1 MLRAR
6 LSLTGF
12 GGEAVKFLY
21 RSSQAGQTGKSG
33 GKLTQLGA
41 VAGLMVLGRAALDI
55 TAPVSLLLLR
65 LSPDV
70 CRACVTILRLCG
82 E

>member
-1 MLRAR
+1 MK
-6 LSLTGF
+6 S
-12 GGEAVKFLY
+12 LY
-21 RSSQAGQTGKSG
+21 RSSQAGQPGKTS

-41 VAGLMVLGRAALDI
+41 VAGLMILVHAALHI
-55 TAPVSLLLLR
+55 IAPVTLLLLQ

-70 CRACVTILRLCG
+70 CQACVTILRIWG

>member
-1 MLRAR
+1 M
-6 LSLTGF
+6 
-12 GGEAVKFLY
+12 KFLC
-21 RSSQAGQTGKSG
+21 RIAQARQTGKLR

-41 VAGLMVLGRAALDI
+41 AAGLMVLGHAALHI
-55 TAPVSLLLLR
+55 IAPVSLLLLQ

-70 CRACVTILRLCG
+70 FQACVTILRICG

>member
-1 MLRAR
+1 MVRAL

-12 GGEAVKFLY
+12 GGEVVKLLY

-41 VAGLMVLGRAALDI
+41 VAALMVLGHAALHII
-55 TAPVSLLLLR
+55 TPLSLLLLQ

>member
-1 MLRAR
+1 M
-6 LSLTGF
+6 
-12 GGEAVKFLY
+12 KFLY
-21 RSSQAGQTGKSG
+21 RSSQAGQTGKSR

-41 VAGLMVLGRAALDI
+41 IAGLMVLGHAALHI
-55 TAPVSLLLLR
+55 IAPISLFLLQ

-70 CRACVTILRLCG
+70 CQACVTILRICG

>member
-1 MLRAR
+1 M
-6 LSLTGF
+6 
-12 GGEAVKFLY
+12 KFLY
-21 RSSQAGQTGKSG
+21 RSSQPGQTGKSW

-41 VAGLMVLGRAALDI
+41 VAGLMVLGHVALHI
-55 TAPVSLLLLR
+55 IAPVSLLLLQ

-70 CRACVTILRLCG
+70 CQACVTILRICG

>member
-1 MLRAR
+1 MK
-6 LSLTGF
+6 S
-12 GGEAVKFLY
+12 LY
-21 RSSQAGQTGKSG
+21 RGSQAAQTGKSR

-41 VAGLMVLGRAALDI
+41 VAGLMILVHAAVHI
-55 TAPVSLLLLR
+55 IAPVGLLLLQ

-70 CRACVTILRLCG
+70 CQACVTILKICG

>member
-1 MLRAR
+1 M
-6 LSLTGF
+6 
-12 GGEAVKFLY
+12 KFLY
-21 RSSQAGQTGKSG
+21 RSSQAGEAGKSRA
-33 GKLTQLGA
+33 KLTKPET
-41 VAGLMVLGRAALDI
+41 VAGLMIPGHEALHI

-70 CRACVTILRLCG
+70 CQACVAILRLCG